1 MQVHSSS
8 SLSMII
14 NIEKSNKN
22 NNEGEIVTED
32 GDNDRN
38 KNSSEIKFNIPVA
51 TDIATVGTFKE
62 SYSDTATMAGRRGG
76 KDRSNQTTGSKAL
89 ATSQKGILLEKER
102 IIASRQP
109 TNTPKKK
116 VLAGVSNVGH
126 DDNADSNNINIDNSN
141 SERCNH
147 HTFDVRLALPK
158 VHNSDTLNGNK
169 AWSHD
174 PIVRRQLL
182 KTTCP
187 GAVSVSPEGIF
198 VPVYSIPFGT
208 AFVNDDAAQL
218 NSSLEDID
226 IESCLSYDPP
236 VNAFIVVDSCEI
248 THITATIL
256 DIEAEEKNRQKHQ
269 IKTILVS
276 FITAIIVAFVFQ
288 LGNICMG

>member
-126 DDNADSNNINIDNSN
+126 DDNADSNNININNSN
-141 SERCNH
+141 TERCNH
-147 HTFDVRLALPK
+147 HILDVRLALPK
-158 VHNSDTLNGNK
+158 AHNSDPLNGNK

-198 VPVYSIPFGT
+198 VPVYSIPFCT